1 MTSTIKH
8 NIFIGR
14 RKMERRETMSRIL
27 SGLIMILLLVAASG
41 CASTIDDVN
50 RDAHS
55 AGKTTG
61 EVMRVPHSASE
72 GIAEGIAGEP
82 ESNPYNR

>member
-1 MTSTIKH
+1 
-8 NIFIGR
+8 
-14 RKMERRETMSRIL
+14 MSRIL
-27 SGLIMILLLVAASG
+27 SSLIMILLLVAASG
-41 CASTIDDVN
+41 CASTTVDKVN
-50 RDAHS
+50 KDAHH
-55 AGKTTG
+55 AGEKTG

>member
-1 MTSTIKH
+1 MPQFHKMREVGEMKTM
-8 NIFIGR
+8 F
-14 RKMERRETMSRIL
+14 RKV
-27 SGLIMILLLVAASG
+27 SGLVVILALAAAMG
-41 CASTIDDVN
+41 CASTTIDKAN
-50 RDAHS
+50 KDAET
-55 AGKTTG
+55 AGKKTG